1 MHPYEARR
9 LSVAEALA
17 IQSLPNWFEVMPTLP
32 LSAKFKMVGNGVPYL
47 LAKGIALDLYEWITE
62 YVQKE
67 ENQVLNTRG
76 E

>member
-1 MHPYEARR
+1 MEIFTNCG
-9 LSVAEALA
+9 LWK
-17 IQSLPNWFEVMPTLP
+17 SLPNWFEVMPTLP

-67 ENQVLNTRG
+67 DGAYSLQRE
-76 E
+76 